1 MNADFSRT
9 RVEFR
14 ATETSDGKPAVRR
27 LIYTLNAHDY
37 PELSSNIITARGL
50 PSQDKAESEA
60 RRQAK
65 EYAQWGEDAW
75 GETPDVYGD

>member
-1 MNADFSRT
+1 MNVDFSRA

-14 ATETSDGKPAVRR
+14 ATETRDGKHAVRR
-27 LIYTLNAHDY
+27 LIYTLNAHDF

-60 RRQAK
+60 RRQAN
-65 EYAQWGEDAW
+65 EYARWGKNVW
-75 GETPDVYGD
+75 GETPVVYGD